1 MLKSNTWNQ
10 SASTLKIKIYIL
22 TQSSKSMSKS
32 NKVKKSGKIT
42 LMLAGIVLVVMVIQL
57 AQEKLQRD
65 AFVNTVK
72 IGSIRDSVSG
82 NLNVLPTLSF
92 QLKAETQSKVKY
104 AALIPFGKP
113 IQVDENQTLYL
124 MDTTDLDRSLERT
137 ILSQASHQKRLK
149 IGSSIELQLKLEEKN
164 LNALQTLFEENG
176 QDVSEFELESKQN
189 LVERLRRQHELET
202 INDEEKSQTFTLEID
217 RTQEELKKRRLISP
231 IKGTLISSS
240 VKKGDTIFGGQTM
253 GEVQSNERII
263 EVTLNEEDFAGLKE
277 GQKVGVTLF
286 SFGNEILE
294 GVVSTLTANV
304 NSANGHRK
312 LFVKLNSN
320 KILPVGSSGR
330 AEIIKQEIQDTLI
343 IPRKALLGTSV
354 FTVRGGKALQVQVET
369 GAKNLE
375 YVEIKKGL
383 KANELV
389 ISETPHLFYDG
400 EQVTYIL
407 VE

>member
-1 MLKSNTWNQ
+1 
-10 SASTLKIKIYIL
+10 
-22 TQSSKSMSKS
+22 MSKS
-32 NKVKKSGKIT
+32 NKVRKSGKIT

-217 RTQEELKKRRLISP
+217 RIREELKKRRIISP

-253 GEVQSNERII
+253 GEVQANERII

-343 IPRKALLGTSV
+343 IPRKALLGNSV
-354 FTVRGGKALQVQVET
+354 FTVRDGKALQVQVET

>member
-1 MLKSNTWNQ
+1 
-10 SASTLKIKIYIL
+10 
-22 TQSSKSMSKS
+22 MSKS
-32 NKVKKSGKIT
+32 NKVRKSGKIT

-124 MDTTDLDRSLERT
+124 METTDLDRSLERT

-149 IGSSIELQLKLEEKN
+149 TGSSIELQLKLEDKN

-217 RTQEELKKRRLISP
+217 RIREELKKRRIISP

-253 GEVQSNERII
+253 GEVQANERII

-343 IPRKALLGTSV
+343 IPRKALLGNSV
-354 FTVRGGKALQVQVET
+354 FTVRDGKALQVQVET

>member
-1 MLKSNTWNQ
+1 
-10 SASTLKIKIYIL
+10 
-22 TQSSKSMSKS
+22 MSKS
-32 NKVKKSGKIT
+32 NKVRKSGKIT

-217 RTQEELKKRRLISP
+217 RIQEELKKRRIISP

-253 GEVQSNERII
+253 GEVQANERII

-343 IPRKALLGTSV
+343 IPRKALLGNSV
-354 FTVRGGKALQVQVET
+354 FTVRDGKALQVQVET

>member
-1 MLKSNTWNQ
+1 MN
-10 SASTLKIKIYIL
+10 
-22 TQSSKSMSKS
+22 KS
-32 NKVKKSGKIT
+32 NKVRKPAKII
-42 LMLAGIVLVVMVIQL
+42 LILAGIVLVVMVIQL
-57 AQEKLQRD
+57 AQEQLKRD

-72 IGSIRDSVSG
+72 MGSIRDSVSG

-92 QLKAETQSKVKY
+92 KLSAETQSKVKY

-137 ILSQASHQKRLK
+137 ILSQASHQKRLE

-164 LNALQTLFEENG
+164 LSALQTLFEENG

-202 INDEEKSQTFTLEID
+202 INNEENSQEFTLEID
-217 RTQEELKKRRLISP
+217 RIREELKKRRILSP

-240 VKKGDTIFGGQTM
+240 VKKGDTIFGGQVM

-263 EVTLNEEDFAGLKE
+263 EVTLNEEDFAGINE

-294 GVVSTLTANV
+294 GVVTSLSANV
-304 NSANGHRK
+304 NSANGLRK

-330 AEIIKQEIQDTLI
+330 AEIIKQEIQDALI
-343 IPRKALLGTSV
+343 IPRKALLGNSV
-354 FTVRGGKALQVQVET
+354 FTVRDGKAWQVKVQT

-383 KANELV
+383 KANDLV

-400 EQVTYIL
+400 EQVTHIL
-407 VE
+407 IE

>member
-1 MLKSNTWNQ
+1 MNKST
-10 SASTLKIKIYIL
+10 
-22 TQSSKSMSKS
+22 
-32 NKVKKSGKIT
+32 KVRKSGKIT

-124 MDTTDLDRSLERT
+124 MDTTDLDRGLERT

-217 RTQEELKKRRLISP
+217 RIQEELKKRRIISP

-263 EVTLNEEDFAGLKE
+263 EVTLNEEDFAGIKE

-330 AEIIKQEIQDTLI
+330 AEIIKQEIQDALI
-343 IPRKALLGTSV
+343 IPRKALLGNSV
-354 FTVRGGKALQVQVET
+354 FTVRDGKALQVQVET

>member
-1 MLKSNTWNQ
+1 M
-10 SASTLKIKIYIL
+10 
-22 TQSSKSMSKS
+22 TQSSRSMNKS
-32 NKVKKSGKIT
+32 NKVRKPAKII
-42 LMLAGIVLVVMVIQL
+42 LMLAGIVSFVIVIQL
-57 AQEKLQRD
+57 AQEQLQRD

-72 IGSIRDSVSG
+72 MGSIRDSVSG

-92 QLKAETQSKVKY
+92 KLSAETQSKVKY

-137 ILSQASHQKRLK
+137 TLSQASHQKRLE

-164 LNALQTLFEENG
+164 LSALQTLFEENG

-202 INDEEKSQTFTLEID
+202 INNEENSQAFTLEID
-217 RTQEELKKRRLISP
+217 RIREELKKRRILSP

-240 VKKGDTIFGGQTM
+240 VKKGDTIFGGQVL

-263 EVTLNEEDFAGLKE
+263 EVTLNEEDFAGINE

-294 GVVSTLTANV
+294 GVVTSLSANV
-304 NSANGHRK
+304 NSANGLRK

-330 AEIIKQEIQDTLI
+330 AEIIKQEIQDALI
-343 IPRKALLGTSV
+343 IPRKALLGNSV
-354 FTVRGGKALQVQVET
+354 FTVRDGKAWQVKVQT

-383 KANELV
+383 KANDLV

-400 EQVTYIL
+400 EQVTHIL
-407 VE
+407 IE

>member
-1 MLKSNTWNQ
+1 
-10 SASTLKIKIYIL
+10 
-22 TQSSKSMSKS
+22 MSKS
-32 NKVKKSGKIT
+32 KERKIPSNIS
-42 LMLAGIVLVVMVIQL
+42 MILAGVVLVVVVFQF
-57 AQEKLQRD
+57 AREQFKRD
-65 AFVNTVK
+65 AIVSLVEK
-72 IGSIRDSVSG
+72 GSIRDSVSG
-82 NLNVLPTLSF
+82 NLKVLPSLSF
-92 QLKAETQSKVKY
+92 QLRSETQSKVKF

-113 IQVDENQTLYL
+113 VQVDENQTLYQ
-124 MDTTDLDRSLERT
+124 MDTTDLDRSLEKT

-217 RTQEELKKRRLISP
+217 RIQEELKKRRIISP

-343 IPRKALLGTSV
+343 IPRKALLGNSV
-354 FTVRGGKALQVQVET
+354 FTVRDGKALQVQVET

>member
-1 MLKSNTWNQ
+1 MN
-10 SASTLKIKIYIL
+10 
-22 TQSSKSMSKS
+22 KS
-32 NKVKKSGKIT
+32 NKVRNPAKIL

-57 AQEKLQRD
+57 AQGQLQRD

-72 IGSIRDSVSG
+72 MGSIRDSVSG

-92 QLKAETQSKVKY
+92 KLSAETQSKVKY

-137 ILSQASHQKRLK
+137 ILSQASHQKRLE

-164 LNALQTLFEENG
+164 LSALQTLFEENG

-202 INDEEKSQTFTLEID
+202 INNEENSQAFTLEID
-217 RTQEELKKRRLISP
+217 RIQEELKKRRIISP

-240 VKKGDTIFGGQTM
+240 VKKGDTIFGGQVM

-263 EVTLNEEDFAGLKE
+263 EVTLNEEDFAGIKE
-277 GQKVGVTLF
+277 GQKVGVSLF

-294 GVVSTLTANV
+294 GVVTSLSANV
-304 NSANGHRK
+304 NSANGLRK

-343 IPRKALLGTSV
+343 IPRKALLGNSV
-354 FTVRGGKALQVQVET
+354 FTVRDGKAWQVKVQT

-383 KANELV
+383 KANDLV

-400 EQVTYIL
+400 EKVTYIL
-407 VE
+407 LE

>member
-1 MLKSNTWNQ
+1 
-10 SASTLKIKIYIL
+10 
-22 TQSSKSMSKS
+22 MSKS
-32 NKVKKSGKIT
+32 NKVRKSGKIT

-202 INDEEKSQTFTLEID
+202 INDEEKSQTFTLEIN
-217 RTQEELKKRRLISP
+217 RIQEELKKRRIISP

-253 GEVQSNERII
+253 GEVQANERII

-343 IPRKALLGTSV
+343 IPRKALLGNSV
-354 FTVRGGKALQVQVET
+354 FTVRDGKALQVQVET